1 MEPQAPKGDEHTV
14 LARQGGAPL
23 ARASSAADDP
33 LLGVE
38 LAGTYRVLGVLGEG
52 GMGRLYDAEHVRL
65 DRRYAVKVIHRPLA
79 DRSDLVERFAR
90 EARAMS
96 RVQSDHIVDV
106 VDVIEAPDGRQCI
119 VTEKLEGK
127 DLEAHVSGARKLTP
141 SEAVRWVRQ
150 ACRGAS
156 AAHAL
161 GVVHRDLKPSNLFLA
176 SDAGG
181 SVTLKILDFG
191 VAKIGGESAEV
202 TSTGVIVG
210 TPAFMAPEQAR
221 GASSADARSDVY
233 ALGAVL
239 YRLVTG
245 QNPYGGSDASTTL
258 IRLLEES
265 PARPSVVD
273 KTVPAGLE
281 AIIEKAMAR
290 DPAERFQSAD
300 ELLVALGPFDE
311 GAHVT
316 VSMRSAAAG
325 EAQAASRRAR
335 LARPTAMLAATL
347 ISLGAGLSI
356 SVALGLLVDG
366 LNESPRIGTPELV
379 LVAIGGL
386 VAVAAS
392 GVASWRTLGAVWSN
406 VAMVEAATV
415 RLWRVLASG
424 VVALGVQEIG
434 HSAYTLALM
443 RPAANEPIW
452 AASRVLLALGVGAI
466 VAALGGRK
474 RSA

>member
-1 MEPQAPKGDEHTV
+1 MEPETPKGDDRTL
-14 LARQGGAPL
+14 LAKQGAAALPKP
-23 ARASSAADDP
+23 SAVGSEDP

-52 GMGRLYDAEHVRL
+52 GMGRLYDAEHVRI
-65 DRRYAVKVIHRPLA
+65 DRRYAVKVIHRPLSE
-79 DRSDLVERFAR
+79 RSDLVERFAR

-96 RVQSDHIVDV
+96 RVRSDHIVDV
-106 VDVIEAPDGRQCI
+106 VDVLEAPDGRQCI
-119 VTEKLEGK
+119 VTEKLDGK
-127 DLEAHVSGARKLTP
+127 DLEAHVAGGRKLTP

-150 ACRGAS
+150 ACRGVA

-161 GVVHRDLKPSNLFLA
+161 GVVHRDIKPSNLFLA

-181 SVTLKILDFG
+181 AVTLKILDFG

-245 QNPYGGSDASTTL
+245 QSPYGGSDASTTL

-265 PARPSVVD
+265 PARPSLVD
-273 KTVPAGLE
+273 KTIPPGLE
-281 AIIEKAMAR
+281 AVIERAMAR
-290 DPAERFQSAD
+290 DPEERFQSAE
-300 ELLVALGPFDE
+300 ELERALQPFDE
-311 GAHVT
+311 GAHGTIAV
-316 VSMRSAAAG
+316 RSAAAS
-325 EAQAASRRAR
+325 EAQVASRRAR
-335 LARPTAMLAATL
+335 LARPIAGGVATVLSLSSGLAV
-347 ISLGAGLSI
+347 

-366 LNESPRIGTPELV
+366 LHESPVIGTPELV

-386 VAVAAS
+386 VAVVAS
-392 GVASWRTLGAVWSN
+392 GVATVRTLTAVWRN
-406 VAMVEAATV
+406 VAMVEAATA
-415 RLWRVLASG
+415 RLGRVLAAG
-424 VVALGVQEIG
+424 IVALGVLELV
-434 HSAYTLALM
+434 HSAYTLSLM
-443 RPAANEPIW
+443 RPAANAPIW
-452 AASRVLLALGVGAI
+452 AACRVLVALGVGA
-466 VAALGGRK
+466 VYAATGSRK
-474 RSA
+474 R